1 MLSARAYEVPPSLMA
16 GLRGEPISTVVVAA
30 NSAVVMESV
39 KAAVAARLIE
49 PILVGEPALIERSAG
64 EVGFAL
70 GSIRI
75 VPAFGEEEAAR
86 EGVKLASKGEASILM
101 KGHLHTDV
109 LMRAALDKTYGLRAG
124 RRFTHVAH
132 LTTPSSPKALILTD
146 PAINVLPDAPT
157 RMDLVRNAV
166 DVARA
171 VGIARPKVAL
181 LSAVEVVNP
190 AMPSS
195 VAADETARAF
205 NATGEDH
212 GFDVHGPFAFDNAV
226 SPEAARIKFVDGP
239 VAGQA
244 DIIVAPNIETAN
256 AIGRVMVT
264 FMSATLAGVVMGA
277 KVPFV
282 LTSRADPAAA
292 RLASIALAR
301 KISEYKA
308 AHRVN

>member
-1 MLSARAYEVPPSLMA
+1 MLSTRPYEVPPSLMA
-16 GLRGEPISTVVVAA
+16 GLRAEPTPTVVVAA

-39 KAAVAARLIE
+39 KAAVEARLIE
-49 PILVGEPALIERSAG
+49 PILVGEPALIEKSAA

-70 GSIRI
+70 GSTRV
-75 VPAFGEEEAAR
+75 VPATGEEEAAQK
-86 EGVKLASKGEASILM
+86 GVKLASDGTAGIVM

-109 LMRAALDKTYGLRAG
+109 LMRAALHKTDGLRCG
-124 RRFTHVAH
+124 RRFTHVSH
-132 LTTPSSPKALILTD
+132 LTIPGSPKILILTD
-146 PAINVLPDAPT
+146 PAINVLPDGPT

-171 VGIARPKVAL
+171 VGIARPKVAML
-181 LSAVEVVNP
+181 AAVEVVNP
-190 AMPSS
+190 NMPSS
-195 VAADETARAF
+195 VAADETQRAF
-205 NATGEDH
+205 NAAGDP
-212 GFDVHGPFAFDNAV
+212 GFDIAGPFAFDNAI
-226 SPEAARIKFVDGP
+226 SPEAARIKGVSNA
-239 VAGQA
+239 VAGRA

-256 AIGRVMVT
+256 AIGRIMVC

-282 LTSRADPAAA
+282 LTSRADPAVA

-308 AHRVN
+308 A